1 MPNTPNELN
10 DLLDKLDRLAKKQSL
25 FQQEIVELQEEVY
38 KLKFAN
44 KMEIPPV
51 EKEVMEE
58 KALEKEAPIQI
69 SKPITPPLLEK
80 QTIIPPKPQVPKSK
94 SDIEKFIGE
103 NLINK
108 IGILILVIGV
118 AIGAK
123 YAIDNEL
130 ISPLTRIVLG
140 YVVGASL
147 VAFAIKLKKD
157 YLDLS
162 AVLLSGAMAIMYFI
176 TFAAYTFYQLIPQTA
191 TFALMVLFTIFTVI
205 AALNYQKQ
213 VIAHIGLVGAYG
225 VPFLLSDGSG
235 NVLVLFTYMSIIN
248 VGILA
253 IAVKQYWKS
262 LYFVAFLLSWTI
274 FLAWFASSYKIEI
287 HFQLACIF
295 LTVFFAI
302 FYAVFLVYKLI
313 QKEMFNASDI
323 LMLLLNSFLFY
334 GMGYVLLMGHE
345 MGKELLGL
353 FTLGNAIIHFGVSLG
368 IYQQKLADK
377 NLFYLVAGLV
387 LTFITIAIP
396 VQLEGHW
403 VVLLWSAEAALLFWI
418 GRTKDVP
425 FYEKLSYIL
434 MALAAYCLAYDW
446 TNHYNIE
453 NSSYALEGLKT
464 ITPIFNT
471 QFLSSVVFIAA
482 FAFINYLN
490 QSKTYLGTPEK
501 WAEPII
507 KFCIPGLLLIAI
519 YFTFHLE
526 IANYFNQAYSTAVVK
541 IQTENGLE
549 EFWNHDWLSFGKLSL
564 INYALFFFSIL
575 GLINILI
582 FKSRTLG
589 LLNIAL
595 CVYIIVAFLF
605 QGLPALSDLRTS
617 YILPDKY
624 FQHGT
629 LNIAIRYISYIFV
642 GISLTTI
649 YHYLQQTFMQALNKK
664 LPVMY
669 DALLFGSVL
678 WIASTELITW
688 IEVSGSSN
696 SYKLGLSVFWGI
708 YALLLIVLGIA
719 KKKRHLRLGGITL
732 FALTLAKLFFY
743 DLDNLDTIAK
753 TVIFISLGVLLL
765 LISFLY
771 NKYKHLIADDEESK

>member
-1 MPNTPNELN
+1 MPNELN
-10 DLLDKLDRLAKKQSL
+10 DLLDKLDRLAKKQAL
-25 FQQEIVELQEEVY
+25 FQQEIVELQEEIY

-44 KMEIPPV
+44 KAEMPSI
-51 EKEVMEE
+51 EKEPIVE

-69 SKPITPPLLEK
+69 TKPIEPPIPEK
-80 QTIIPPKPQVPKSK
+80 QTIVPPKPQAPKAK

-130 ISPLTRIVLG
+130 ISPLTRIILG
-140 YVVGASL
+140 YVVGAGL

-176 TFAAYTFYQLIPQTA
+176 TFAAYAFYQLIPQAA

-213 VIAHIGLVGAYG
+213 VIAHIGLVGAYA

-253 IAVKQYWKS
+253 IAVKQYWKP
-262 LYFVAFLLSWTI
+262 LYFVAFLLSWVI
-274 FLAWFASSYKIEI
+274 FLAWFTGSYKVEV

-295 LTVFFAI
+295 LSVFFAI

-313 QKEMFNASDI
+313 QKEMFHASDI
-323 LMLLLNSFLFY
+323 FMLLLNSFLFY
-334 GMGYVLLMGHE
+334 GIGYVLLMGHE

-353 FTLGNAIIHFGVSLG
+353 FTLGNAIIHFGVSLV

-403 VVLLWSAEAALLFWI
+403 VVLLWSVEAALLFWI

-425 FYEKLSYIL
+425 FYEKLSYIM
-434 MALAAYCLAYDW
+434 MALSAYCLAFNW
-446 TNHYNIE
+446 MNHYNIDTTYHYGY
-453 NSSYALEGLKT
+453 SDLKAL
-464 ITPIFNT
+464 TPILNT
-471 QFLSSVVFIAA
+471 QFLCSVVFIAS

-490 QSKTYLGTPEK
+490 RSKAYLGTPEK

-519 YFTFHLE
+519 YLAFHLE
-526 IANYFNQAYSTAVVK
+526 IANYFNQAYNSSVVK

-549 EFWNHDWLSFGKLSL
+549 EFWNDDLHSFGKLSL
-564 INYALFFFSIL
+564 INYALFFFSLL
-575 GLINILI
+575 GLINMLI
-582 FKSRTLG
+582 FKNRGLG

-595 CVYIIVAFLF
+595 CTYIIVLFLV

-617 YILPDKY
+617 YLSQDKY
-624 FQHGT
+624 FQHGS

-642 GISLTTI
+642 GLSLTTI
-649 YHYLQQTFMQALNKK
+649 YKYLQQTFMQALDKR
-664 LPVMY
+664 LSVVY

-678 WIASTELITW
+678 WMASTELITW

-696 SYKLGLSVFWGI
+696 SYKLGLSIFWGI

-719 KKKRHLRLGGITL
+719 KKKKHLRLGGIAL
-732 FALTLAKLFFY
+732 FAITLAKLFFY
-743 DLDNLDTIAK
+743 DLDNLNTIAK

-771 NKYKHLIADDEESK
+771 NKYKHLIADDDE